1 MQQSEQ
7 RSGQHDHDVI
17 IVGGGMVG
25 AALAARLGQTGFSV
39 GLVEQG
45 DAPTPPSGDYD
56 LRISSLNARSLAFIK
71 ASGTTLPEERSCP
84 FRHIDVSNQDGTG
97 HSLFSAEDSGM
108 EDFGI
113 FIENRTLQYALW
125 QRLEQLPSVTC
136 YTQCAP
142 LSTVSAT
149 NSRLLELDNGK
160 TLSARLIV
168 GADGATSTLRS
179 LAGISVTRYDYHQRA
194 MIINVETELPQQDVS
209 WQVFTPTG
217 PLAMLPRPGQRASLV
232 WYDRDETT
240 KAREQLDDDALT
252 AAIEM
257 AFPKRLGKITRIVA
271 RASFPIKRQHAQR
284 YIGKRLAL
292 IGDAAHV
299 VHPLAGQG
307 LNIGLHDADTLAE
320 IIIKG
325 RDPGD
330 PIDLLR
336 FECQRRVANQAMIAA
351 TDSFHHLFTGA
362 KPLRQLGDLS
372 LQIAERFPFAKRMMM
387 QQANGLNPF
396 KMR

>member
-1 MQQSEQ
+1 MQ
-7 RSGQHDHDVI
+7 RDHDII

-25 AALAARLGQTGFSV
+25 AALAARLGQAGISV

-45 DAPTPPSGDYD
+45 DSPSVPSGDYD
-56 LRISSLNARSLAFIK
+56 LRISSLNARSLDFVK
-71 ASGTTLPEERSCP
+71 ASGATLPEERCCP
-84 FRHIDVSNQDGTG
+84 FRHIDVSNQDGSG
-97 HSLFSAEDSGM
+97 HSLFSAADSGM
-108 EDFGI
+108 DDFGI

-125 QRLEQLPSVTC
+125 QRLKALPSVTC
-136 YTQCAP
+136 YTKCAP
-142 LSTVSAT
+142 LSTMAASTA
-149 NSRLLELDNGK
+149 RLLELDNGK
-160 TLSARLIV
+160 TLSAQLIV
-168 GADGATSTLRS
+168 GADGANSTLRK
-179 LAGISVTRYDYHQRA
+179 LANIDVTQHDYHQRA

-209 WQVFTPTG
+209 WQVFTPHG
-217 PLAMLPRPGQRASLV
+217 PIAMLPLPGHRASLV
-232 WYDRDETT
+232 WYDTDEAT
-240 KAREQLDDDALT
+240 KAREAMEDHMLKT
-252 AAIEM
+252 AIEA
-257 AFPKRLGKITRIVA
+257 AFPKRLGNLIRVVSH
-271 RASFPIKRQHAQR
+271 ASFPIKRQHARR

-307 LNIGLHDADTLAE
+307 LNIGLHDADTLADMV
-320 IIIKG
+320 IKG

-330 PIDLLR
+330 HINLHR
-336 FECQRRVANQAMIAA
+336 FEWQRRLANQAMIAA

-372 LQIAERFPFAKRMMM
+372 LHLAERFPFAKRMMM

>member
-1 MQQSEQ
+1 MQW
-7 RSGQHDHDVI
+7 DHEIV

-25 AALAARLGQTGFSV
+25 AALAARLGQAGMSV
-39 GLVEQG
+39 GLVERAS
-45 DAPTPPSGDYD
+45 APTPPSGDYD
-56 LRISSLNARSLAFIK
+56 LRISSLNARSLAFVK
-71 ASGTTLPEERSCP
+71 ASGAVLPGERCCP
-84 FRHIDVSNQDGTG
+84 FRHIDVSNLDGSG
-97 HSLFSAEDSGM
+97 HSLFSAHDSGM
-108 EDFGI
+108 NDFGI
-113 FIENRTLQYALW
+113 FIENRALQYALW

-142 LSTVSAT
+142 VSTLAAST
-149 NSRLLELDNGK
+149 HRLLELDNGK
-160 TLSARLIV
+160 TLSARLMV
-168 GADGATSTLRS
+168 AADGARSTLRE
-179 LAGISVTRYDYHQRA
+179 LAGISTSSYDYHQRA

-209 WQVFTPTG
+209 WQYFTPTG
-217 PLAMLPRPGQRASLV
+217 PLAMLPLPGHRASLV
-232 WYDRDETT
+232 WYDSDEAT
-240 KAREQLDDDALT
+240 KAREQLSNDALQH
-252 AAIEM
+252 AIETT
-257 AFPKRLGKITRIVA
+257 FPKRLGKLTRVVA
-271 RASFPIKRQHAQR
+271 RASFPIKRQHAKR

-320 IIIKG
+320 LIIKG

-330 PIDLLR
+330 HISLHR
-336 FECQRRVANQAMIAA
+336 FECHRRLANQAMIAA

-372 LQIAERFPFAKRMMM
+372 LHLAERVPFAKRMMM

-396 KMR
+396 RMF

>member
-1 MQQSEQ
+1 MQGSNQ
-7 RSGQHDHDVI
+7 RTMQDHDVI

-25 AALAARLGQTGFSV
+25 AALAARLGNAGQSV
-39 GLVEQG
+39 GLIEQG
-45 DAPTPPSGDYD
+45 DAPASPEGDYD
-56 LRISSLNARSLAFIK
+56 LRISSLNARSLKFIN
-71 ASGTTLPEERSCP
+71 ASGAQLPEERCCP
-84 FRHIDVSNQDGTG
+84 FRHIDVANQDGTG
-97 HSLFSAEDSGM
+97 HSLFSAADSGM

-125 QRLEQLPSVTC
+125 QRLAELPGVTC

-142 LSTVSAT
+142 VSTLTTGEA
-149 NSRLLELDNGK
+149 RLLELDNGK
-160 TLSARLIV
+160 TLTAALIV
-168 GADGATSTLRS
+168 GADGARSTLRE
-179 LAGISVTRYDYHQRA
+179 LASISVTHYDYHQRA

-217 PLAMLPRPGQRASLV
+217 PMAMLPLPGQRASLV
-232 WYDRDETT
+232 WYDSDEAT
-240 KAREQLDDDALT
+240 KTREKLDNEALKT
-252 AAIEM
+252 DIED
-257 AFPKRLGKITRIVA
+257 AFPERLGKLTRVVA
-271 RASFPIKRQHAQR
+271 RASFPIKRQHAKR

-320 IIIKG
+320 IIIQG

-330 PIDLLR
+330 YLNLLR
-336 FECQRRVANQAMIAA
+336 FECQRRAANQAMIAA

-372 LQIAERFPFAKRMMM
+372 LHIAERIPFAKRMMM

-396 KMR
+396 KRR

>member
-1 MQQSEQ
+1 MQHSEQ
-7 RSGQHDHDVI
+7 RSMQHDHDVI

-25 AALAARLGQTGFSV
+25 AALAARLGHTGISI

-45 DAPTPPSGDYD
+45 DAPSSPCGDYD

-71 ASGTTLPEERSCP
+71 ASGTALPEERSCP

-97 HSLFSAEDSGM
+97 HSLFSAEDSDM
-108 EDFGI
+108 NDFGI

-125 QRLEQLPSVTC
+125 QRLETLPSVTC

-142 LSTVSAT
+142 LSTIAASD
-149 NSRLLELDNGK
+149 NRLLELDNGK
-160 TLSARLIV
+160 TLSASLIV
-168 GADGATSTLRS
+168 GADGANSTLRA
-179 LAGISVTRYDYHQRA
+179 LVGISVTSYDYHQRA

-217 PLAMLPRPGQRASLV
+217 PLAMLPLPGHRASLV

-240 KAREQLDDDALT
+240 KTREQLDDEALKT
-252 AAIEM
+252 AIET
-257 AFPKRLGKITRIVA
+257 AFPTRLGKLTRIVA

-307 LNIGLHDADTLAE
+307 LNIGLHDADTLAD
-320 IIIKG
+320 IIVKG

-330 PIDLLR
+330 PVNLFR
-336 FECQRRVANQAMIAA
+336 FECQRRAANQAMIAA
-351 TDSFHHLFTGA
+351 TDTFHHLFTGA

-372 LQIAERFPFAKRMMM
+372 LQLAERFPFAKRMMM

-396 KMR
+396 KIL

>member
-1 MQQSEQ
+1 MQW
-7 RSGQHDHDVI
+7 DHEII

-25 AALAARLGQTGFSV
+25 AALAARLGQAGISV
-39 GLVEQG
+39 GLVERAS
-45 DAPTPPSGDYD
+45 APTAPSGDYD
-56 LRISSLNARSLAFIK
+56 LRISSLNARSLAFVK
-71 ASGTTLPEERSCP
+71 ASGTELPEERCCP

-97 HSLFSAEDSGM
+97 HSVFSAEESGM
-108 EDFGI
+108 QDFGI

-125 QRLEQLPSVTC
+125 QRLEGLPSVTC
-136 YTQCAP
+136 YTECAP
-142 LSTVSAT
+142 LSTMAAT
-149 NSRLLELDNGK
+149 SGRMLELDNGK

-168 GADGATSTLRS
+168 GADGARSTLRE
-179 LAGISVTRYDYHQRA
+179 LAGIDVTSYDYHQRA

-217 PLAMLPRPGQRASLV
+217 PIAMLPLPGHRASLV
-232 WYDRDETT
+232 WYDREETT

-252 AAIEM
+252 TAIEM
-257 AFPKRLGKITRIVA
+257 AFPRRLGNLTRIVA
-271 RASFPIKRQHAQR
+271 KASFPIKRQHAQR

-320 IIIKG
+320 IIMQG

-330 PIDLLR
+330 YLNLLR
-336 FECQRRVANQAMIAA
+336 FECQRRAANQAMIAA
-351 TDSFHHLFTGA
+351 TDSFHHLFTGSR
-362 KPLRQLGDLS
+362 PLRQLGDLS
-372 LQIAERFPFAKRMMM
+372 LHLAERVPLAKRMMM

-396 KMR
+396 KII

>member
-1 MQQSEQ
+1 MQQSE
-7 RSGQHDHDVI
+7 QHDHDVI

-25 AALAARLGQTGFSV
+25 AALAARLGHTGFSV

-71 ASGTTLPEERSCP
+71 ASGTTLPEERCCP

-108 EDFGI
+108 KDFGI
-113 FIENRTLQYALW
+113 FIENSALQYALW
-125 QRLEQLPSVTC
+125 QRIEQLPSVTC

-149 NSRLLELDNGK
+149 NRRLLELDNGK

-168 GADGATSTLRS
+168 GADGASSTLRS
-179 LAGISVTRYDYHQRA
+179 LAGISVTSYDYHQRA

-217 PLAMLPRPGQRASLV
+217 PLAMLPLPGHNASLV
-232 WYDRDETT
+232 WYDREETT
-240 KAREQLDDDALT
+240 RAREQLDDDALK

-257 AFPKRLGKITRIVA
+257 AFPKRLGNLIRIVA
-271 RASFPIKRQHAQR
+271 RASFPIKRQHAHR
-284 YIGKRLAL
+284 YISK
-292 IGDAAHV
+292 
-299 VHPLAGQG
+299 
-307 LNIGLHDADTLAE
+307 HDADTLAE
-320 IIIKG
+320 IIVQG

-330 PIDLLR
+330 YVNLLR
-336 FECQRRVANQAMIAA
+336 FECQRRAANQAMIAA
-351 TDSFHHLFTGA
+351 TDTFHHLFTGS

>member
-1 MQQSEQ
+1 M
-7 RSGQHDHDVI
+7 QHDHDII

-25 AALAARLGQTGFSV
+25 AALAARVGHAGFSV
-39 GLVEQG
+39 GLVEHG

-56 LRISSLNARSLAFIK
+56 LRISSLNARSLAFVK
-71 ASGTTLPEERSCP
+71 ASGTTLPEERCCP

-108 EDFGI
+108 DDFGI

-142 LSTVSAT
+142 LSTITSST
-149 NSRLLELDNGK
+149 GRLLELDNGK

-168 GADGATSTLRS
+168 GADGAQSTLRE
-179 LAGISVTRYDYHQRA
+179 LAGINVSSHDYHQRA

-217 PLAMLPRPGQRASLV
+217 PIAMLPLPGHRASLV
-232 WYDRDETT
+232 WYDTDNTT
-240 KAREQLDDDALT
+240 QAREQLDDEALK

-257 AFPKRLGKITRIVA
+257 AFPKRLGNLIRIVA
-271 RASFPIKRQHAQR
+271 RASFPIKRQHAHR

-292 IGDAAHV
+292 IGDAAH
-299 VHPLAGQG
+299 
-307 LNIGLHDADTLAE
+307 IGLHDADTLAE
-320 IIIKG
+320 IIIQG

-330 PIDLLR
+330 YVNLLR
-336 FECQRRVANQAMIAA
+336 FECQRRTANQAMIAA
-351 TDSFHHLFTGA
+351 TDTFHHLFTGA

>member
-1 MQQSEQ
+1 MQGSDQ
-7 RSGQHDHDVI
+7 RTMRDHDVI

-25 AALAARLGQTGFSV
+25 AALAARLGNAGQSV
-39 GLVEQG
+39 GLIEQG
-45 DAPTPPSGDYD
+45 DAPAAPEGDYD
-56 LRISSLNARSLAFIK
+56 LRISSLNARSLTFIN
-71 ASGTTLPEERSCP
+71 ASGTQLPEERCCP
-84 FRHIDVSNQDGTG
+84 FRHIDVANQDGTG
-97 HSLFSAEDSGM
+97 HSLFSAADSGM

-113 FIENRTLQYALW
+113 FVENRTLQYALW
-125 QRLEQLPSVTC
+125 QRLTDLPGVTC

-142 LSTVSAT
+142 ISTLTTGDA
-149 NSRLLELDNGK
+149 RLLELDNGK
-160 TLSARLIV
+160 TLTAALIV
-168 GADGATSTLRS
+168 GADGARSTLRE
-179 LAGISVTRYDYHQRA
+179 LASIGVTHYDYHQRA

-217 PLAMLPRPGQRASLV
+217 PMAMLPLPGQRASLV
-232 WYDRDETT
+232 WYDSDEAT
-240 KAREQLDDDALT
+240 KTREKLDDDALKT
-252 AAIEM
+252 DIED
-257 AFPKRLGKITRIVA
+257 AFPERLGKLTRIVA
-271 RASFPIKRQHAQR
+271 RASFPIKRQHAKR

-320 IIIKG
+320 IIIHG

-330 PIDLLR
+330 YLNLLR
-336 FECQRRVANQAMIAA
+336 FECQRRAANQAMIAA

-372 LQIAERFPFAKRMMM
+372 LHIAERIPFAKRMMM

-396 KMR
+396 KRR

>member
-1 MQQSEQ
+1 M
-7 RSGQHDHDVI
+7 QHDHDII

-25 AALAARLGQTGFSV
+25 AALAARVGHAGFSV

-45 DAPTPPSGDYD
+45 DAPAEPSGDYD
-56 LRISSLNARSLAFIK
+56 LRISSLNARSLAFVK

-97 HSLFSAEDSGM
+97 HSLFSAHESGM

-142 LSTVSAT
+142 LNTLTSSTG
-149 NSRLLELDNGK
+149 RMLELDNGK

-168 GADGATSTLRS
+168 GADGAQSTLRE
-179 LAGISVTRYDYHQRA
+179 LAGINVSSHDYHQRA

-217 PLAMLPRPGQRASLV
+217 PIAMLPLPGHRASLV
-232 WYDRDETT
+232 WYDTDQAT
-240 KAREQLDDDALT
+240 KTREQLDDEALKT
-252 AAIEM
+252 AIEM
-257 AFPKRLGKITRIVA
+257 AFPKRLGNLISIVD

-320 IIIKG
+320 IIIQG

-330 PIDLLR
+330 YVNLLR
-336 FECQRRVANQAMIAA
+336 FECQRRAANQAMIAA
-351 TDSFHHLFTGA
+351 TDTFHHLFTGS

-372 LQIAERFPFAKRMMM
+372 LQLAERFPFAKRMMM

-396 KMR
+396 KMF

>member
-1 MQQSEQ
+1 MQW
-7 RSGQHDHDVI
+7 DHEII

-25 AALAARLGQTGFSV
+25 AALAARLGQAGISV
-39 GLVEQG
+39 GLVERAS
-45 DAPTPPSGDYD
+45 APTAPSGDYD
-56 LRISSLNARSLAFIK
+56 LRISSLNARSLAFVK
-71 ASGTTLPEERSCP
+71 ASGTVLPEERCCP
-84 FRHIDVSNQDGTG
+84 FRHIDVANQDGTG
-97 HSLFSAEDSGM
+97 HSLFSAEDSDM

-125 QRLEQLPSVTC
+125 QRLEELPSVTC

-142 LSTVSAT
+142 LSTMAAT
-149 NSRLLELDNGK
+149 SGRMLELDNGK

-168 GADGATSTLRS
+168 GADGARSTLRD
-179 LAGISVTRYDYHQRA
+179 LVGIGITSYDYHQRA
-194 MIINVETELPQQDVS
+194 MIINVETELSQQDVS

-217 PLAMLPRPGQRASLV
+217 PIAMLPLPGHRASLV
-232 WYDRDETT
+232 WYDREETT

-252 AAIEM
+252 TAIEM
-257 AFPKRLGKITRIVA
+257 AFPKRLGNLTRIVA
-271 RASFPIKRQHAQR
+271 KASFPIKRQHAQR

-320 IIIKG
+320 IIMQG

-330 PIDLLR
+330 YLNLLR
-336 FECQRRVANQAMIAA
+336 FECQRRAANQAMIAA
-351 TDSFHHLFTGA
+351 TDSFHHLFTGS

-372 LQIAERFPFAKRMMM
+372 LQLAERFPFAKRMMM

>member
-1 MQQSEQ
+1 M
-7 RSGQHDHDVI
+7 QHDHDII

-25 AALAARLGQTGFSV
+25 AALAARVGHAGFSV
-39 GLVEQG
+39 GLVEKG
-45 DAPTPPSGDYD
+45 AEPSEPCGDYD
-56 LRISSLNARSLAFIK
+56 LRISSLNARSLAFVK

-84 FRHIDVSNQDGTG
+84 FRHIDVANQDGTG
-97 HSLFSAEDSGM
+97 HALFSAADSGM
-108 EDFGI
+108 DDFGI
-113 FIENRTLQYALW
+113 FIENRALQYALW
-125 QRLEQLPSVTC
+125 QRLAQLPSVTC
-136 YTQCAP
+136 YTHCAP
-142 LSTVSAT
+142 LSTIAATSA
-149 NSRLLELDNGK
+149 RQLELDNGK
-160 TLSARLIV
+160 TLSAPLVV
-168 GADGATSTLRS
+168 GADGARSTLRE
-179 LAGISVTRYDYHQRA
+179 LAQISVESYDYHQRA

-217 PLAMLPRPGQRASLV
+217 PIAMLPLPGHRASLV
-232 WYDRDETT
+232 WYDHEDATR
-240 KAREQLDDDALT
+240 AREAMDNATLKT
-252 AAIEM
+252 AIEG
-257 AFPKRLGKITRIVA
+257 AFPRRLGNITRVVA
-271 RASFPIKRQHAQR
+271 RASFPIKRQHAKR

-320 IIIKG
+320 IIIQG

-330 PIDLLR
+330 YLNLLR
-336 FECQRRVANQAMIAA
+336 FECQRRAANQAMIAA

-372 LQIAERFPFAKRMMM
+372 LQLAERFPFAKRMMM

>member
-1 MQQSEQ
+1 MQW
-7 RSGQHDHDVI
+7 DHEII

-25 AALAARLGQTGFSV
+25 AALAARLGQAGISV
-39 GLVEQG
+39 GLVERAS
-45 DAPTPPSGDYD
+45 APTAPSGDYD
-56 LRISSLNARSLAFIK
+56 LRISSLNARSLAFVK
-71 ASGTTLPEERSCP
+71 ASGTELPEERCCP

-97 HSLFSAEDSGM
+97 HSVFSAEESGM
-108 EDFGI
+108 QDFGI

-125 QRLEQLPSVTC
+125 QRLAGLPSVTC

-142 LSTVSAT
+142 LSTMAAT
-149 NSRLLELDNGK
+149 SGRMLELDNGK

-168 GADGATSTLRS
+168 GADGARSTLRE
-179 LAGISVTRYDYHQRA
+179 LAGIDVTSYDYHQRA

-217 PLAMLPRPGQRASLV
+217 PIAMLPLPGHRASLV
-232 WYDRDETT
+232 WYDREETT

-252 AAIEM
+252 TAIEM
-257 AFPKRLGKITRIVA
+257 AFPRRLGNLTRIVA
-271 RASFPIKRQHAQR
+271 KASFPIKRQHAQR

-320 IIIKG
+320 IIMQG

-330 PIDLLR
+330 YLNLLR
-336 FECQRRVANQAMIAA
+336 FECQRRAANQAMIAA
-351 TDSFHHLFTGA
+351 TDSFHHLFTGSR
-362 KPLRQLGDLS
+362 PLRQLGDLS
-372 LQIAERFPFAKRMMM
+372 LHLAERVPLAKRMMM

-396 KMR
+396 KII

>member
-1 MQQSEQ
+1 MQQ
-7 RSGQHDHDVI
+7 DHDII

-25 AALAARLGQTGFSV
+25 AALAARLGHAGFSI
-39 GLVEQG
+39 GLVERDG
-45 DAPTPPSGDYD
+45 PPTAPSGDYD

-71 ASGTTLPEERSCP
+71 ASGTALPEERSCP
-84 FRHIDVSNQDGTG
+84 FRHIDVFNQDGSG
-97 HSLFSAEDSGM
+97 HSLFSAEESGM

-113 FIENRTLQYALW
+113 FVENLTLQYSLW

-136 YTQCAP
+136 YTHCAP
-142 LSTVSAT
+142 LSTIAATSA
-149 NSRLLELDNGK
+149 RLLELDNGK

-168 GADGATSTLRS
+168 GADGAQSTLRE
-179 LAGISVTRYDYHQRA
+179 LAGISVSSYDYHQRA

-209 WQVFTPTG
+209 WQCFTPTG
-217 PLAMLPRPGQRASLV
+217 PLAMLPLPGQRASLV
-232 WYDRDETT
+232 WYDSDGAT
-240 KAREQLDDDALT
+240 KGREQLDDEALKT
-252 AAIEM
+252 AIET
-257 AFPKRLGKITRIVA
+257 AFPSRLGKLTRIVA

-320 IIIKG
+320 IIIQG

-330 PIDLLR
+330 YVNLLR
-336 FECQRRVANQAMIAA
+336 FECQRRAANQAMIAA

-372 LQIAERFPFAKRMMM
+372 LQLAERFPFAKRMMM

>member
-1 MQQSEQ
+1 MQW
-7 RSGQHDHDVI
+7 DHEII

-25 AALAARLGQTGFSV
+25 AALAARLGHAGVSV
-39 GLVEQG
+39 GLVELG
-45 DAPTPPSGDYD
+45 HAPTPPSGDYD
-56 LRISSLNARSLAFIK
+56 LRISSLNARSLAFVK
-71 ASGTTLPEERSCP
+71 ASGTMLPEERCCP
-84 FRHIDVSNQDGTG
+84 FRHIDVANQDGSG
-97 HSLFSAEDSGM
+97 HSLFSAQDSGM

-125 QRLEQLPSVTC
+125 QRLENLPSITC
-136 YTQCAP
+136 YTQCVP
-142 LSTVSAT
+142 LSTMAT
-149 NSRLLELDNGK
+149 STTRMLELDNGQ

-168 GADGATSTLRS
+168 GADGARSTLRE
-179 LAGISVTRYDYHQRA
+179 LAGISTSSYDYHQRA
-194 MIINVETELPQQDVS
+194 LIINVETELPQQDVS
-209 WQVFTPTG
+209 WQCFTPTG
-217 PLAMLPRPGQRASLV
+217 PIAMLPLPGQRASLV
-232 WYDRDETT
+232 WYDGDEAS
-240 KAREQLDDDALT
+240 KAREQLSDDALQM
-252 AAIEM
+252 AIET
-257 AFPKRLGKITRIVA
+257 AFPKRLGKLTRIVA
-271 RASFPIKRQHAQR
+271 RGSFPIKRQHAKR
-284 YIGKRLAL
+284 YISKRLAL

-320 IIIKG
+320 LIIKG

-330 PIDLLR
+330 SITLHR
-336 FECQRRVANQAMIAA
+336 FECQRRFANQAMIAA

-372 LQIAERFPFAKRMMM
+372 LHLAERLPLAKRMMM